1 MSTTSFYQK
10 VPTCFI
16 FIIWI
21 SGFCCILYITRIF
34 ACKSRTRYCWL
45 HQELFTRWCAQY
57 IFSRIIA
64 TFSKIFIPSKTN
76 SDQFPKATQMGTQTT
91 PPTTQQPKPDSQ
103 LHLQS
108 GDINVW
114 SLTACCSYRR
124 GCLSPTV
131 NDAPKALLQSGFPT
145 NFSLEMKHKEYGSIQ
160 CPPLLKFCFKMLPQD
175 FIPFVAKVKRRQF

>member
-1 MSTTSFYQK
+1 MSTTRFYQK

-45 HQELFTRWCAQY
+45 HQELFTRWCTQY
-57 IFSRIIA
+57 ICSRIIA
-64 TFSKIFIPSKTN
+64 AGSHFLRFSFYPKPTVTH
-76 SDQFPKATQMGTQTT
+76 DQFPKATQMVTQTP
-91 PPTTQQPKPDSQ
+91 PPTTQHPQPDSQ

-114 SLTACCSYRR
+114 SLTACCSCRR

-145 NFSLEMKHKEYGSIQ
+145 KFSLEMEHREYGSNAMPAPVEI
-160 CPPLLKFCFKMLPQD
+160 LF
-175 FIPFVAKVKRRQF
+175 